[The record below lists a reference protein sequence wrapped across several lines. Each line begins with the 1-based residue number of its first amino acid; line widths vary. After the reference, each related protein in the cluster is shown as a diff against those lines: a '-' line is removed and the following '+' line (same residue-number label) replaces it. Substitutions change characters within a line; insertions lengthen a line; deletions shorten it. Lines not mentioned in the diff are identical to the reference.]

1 MSNYG
6 CQQELITP
14 NQELKAILEYAC
26 GEGNKLTNCAIYYCR
41 QLYFKT
47 GLIAGKYDLHKLM
60 KDNSHFQALYSH
72 VSQQALTTVAESF
85 KSFRGLKKAV
95 AERKCAGGSFPQ
107 TPSLGKVSQ
116 TPRLPNYRTKDGL
129 ALLTFPKADVKLKGD
144 MLRFPL
150 GSKVKAWFRLDAF
163 YLKMPSNLDYQSI
176 KEIRILPR
184 NGAFYAEYVY
194 KFEIDK
200 PDLDRSKVLGIDP
213 GINNWL
219 ACITNIGTSF
229 LIDGRH
235 LKSVNQWYNKQV
247 ARLKTDKPQAFWSRK
262 LARITEKRNRQMRDA
277 TNKAARVVINN
288 CLDNQIGTIVF
299 GWNKGQRQQ
308 CNLGKSTQ
316 SFVQIP
322 TAKLKDRIAQI
333 CEQYGIQFIEAEE
346 SYTSKTSF
354 VDGDFLPM
362 FSEQNKPEGWKPSGK
377 RVKRGLY
384 RTANNQYLN
393 CDCNGAAN
401 IIRKVSTTLGIC
413 LKGVS
418 SGALKTPLRV
428 KIWTAQE
435 SPSLTNRSRS
445 VSKRETACD
454 ESV

>member
-1 MSNYG
+1 MSRIKKVFNYG

-14 NQELKAILEYAC
+14 SQELKAILEYAC
-26 GEGNKLTNCAIYYCR
+26 GEANKLTNCAIYYCR

-47 GLIAGKYDLHKLM
+47 GIIASKYDLHKLL
-60 KDNSHFQALYSH
+60 KTNPHFQALYSH

-85 KSFRGLKKAV
+85 KSFKGLKKAV
-95 AERKCAGGSFPQ
+95 AE
-107 TPSLGKVSQ
+107 GKVSQ
-116 TPRLPNYRTKDGL
+116 KPRLPNYRKKDGL
-129 ALLTFPKADVKLKGD
+129 SLLTFPKADVKLKGE

-150 GSKVKAWFRLDAF
+150 GSKVKAWFGLDAF
-163 YLKMPSNLDYQSI
+163 YLKMPTNLDYQSI

-184 NGAFYAEYVY
+184 NDAFCVEYIY
-194 KFEIDK
+194 KFKVEL
-200 PDLDRSKVLGIDP
+200 PTLDSSKVLGIDP
-213 GINNWL
+213 GITNWL

-247 ARLKTDKPQAFWSRK
+247 ARLKENQPQGFWSRK

-277 TNKAARVVINN
+277 VNKAARLVVNN
-288 CLDNQIGTIVF
+288 CIDNQIGTIVF
-299 GWNKGQRQQ
+299 GWNKGQRKQ
-308 CNLGKSTQ
+308 CTLGKSTQ

-322 TAKLKDRIAQI
+322 TAKLKDRIAQL
-333 CEQYGIQFIEAEE
+333 CEQYGIRFVETEE
-346 SYTSKTSF
+346 SYTSKASF
-354 VDGDFLPM
+354 VDGDFLPT
-362 FSEQNKPEGWKPSGK
+362 FGEQNKPEGWKPSGK
-377 RVKRGLY
+377 RVNRGLY

-393 CDCNGAAN
+393 CDCQGAAN

-413 LKGVS
+413 LQGVS

-428 KIWTAQE
+428 PLWTVQE

-445 VSKRETACD
+445 VSERETACG
-454 ESV
+454 ERV

>member
-1 MSNYG
+1 VFNYG

-14 NQELKAILEYAC
+14 SQELKAILEYAC
-26 GEGNKLTNCAIYYCR
+26 GEANKLTNCAIYYCR

-47 GLIAGKYDLHKLM
+47 GIIASKYDLHKLL
-60 KDNSHFQALYSH
+60 KTNPHFQALYSH

-85 KSFRGLKKAV
+85 KSFKGLKKAV
-95 AERKCAGGSFPQ
+95 AE
-107 TPSLGKVSQ
+107 GKVSQ
-116 TPRLPNYRTKDGL
+116 KPRLPNYRKKDGL
-129 ALLTFPKADVKLKGD
+129 SLLTFPKADVKLKGE

-150 GSKVKAWFRLDAF
+150 GSKVKAWFGLDAF
-163 YLKMPSNLDYQSI
+163 YLKMPTNLDYQSI

-184 NGAFYAEYVY
+184 NDAFCVEYIY
-194 KFEIDK
+194 KFKVEL
-200 PDLDRSKVLGIDP
+200 PTLDSSKVLGIDP
-213 GINNWL
+213 GITNWL

-247 ARLKTDKPQAFWSRK
+247 ARLKENQPQGFWSRK

-277 TNKAARVVINN
+277 VNKAARLVVNN
-288 CLDNQIGTIVF
+288 CIDNQIGTIVF
-299 GWNKGQRQQ
+299 GWNKGQRKQ
-308 CNLGKSTQ
+308 CTLGKSTQ

-322 TAKLKDRIAQI
+322 TAKLKDRIAQL
-333 CEQYGIQFIEAEE
+333 CEQYGIRFVETEE
-346 SYTSKTSF
+346 SYTSKASF
-354 VDGDFLPM
+354 VDGDFLPT
-362 FSEQNKPEGWKPSGK
+362 FGEQNKPEGWKPSGK
-377 RVKRGLY
+377 RVNRGLY

-393 CDCNGAAN
+393 CDCQGAAN

-413 LKGVS
+413 LQGVS

-428 KIWTAQE
+428 PLWTVQE

-445 VSKRETACD
+445 VSERETACG
-454 ESV
+454 ERV